1 MSIILLRIQVVMLC
15 FVDWL
20 RILGIYLF
28 SE

>member
-1 MSIILLRIQVVMLC
+1 MSVILLVIQVVMLC